1 MKSVGGQ
8 YCDFKEYNKPKI
20 KKDKRLKSVIC
31 LTTGKIYP
39 SITAAAV
46 DTGSDPSNIKKVCD
60 GKYKTTNKLK
70 WKYYME
76 K

>member
-1 MKSVGGQ
+1 MVILR
-8 YCDFKEYNKPKI
+8 PKI
-20 KKDKRLKSVIC
+20 IKYIL
-31 LTTGKIYP
+31 
-39 SITAAAV
+39 SISEAAR
-46 DTGSDPSNIKKVCD
+46 DTNYDPSNIKKVCD